1 MNPPFRP
8 TDIDQLLAEAEELI
22 RQINSDAIRDM
33 KEEQRIQFEMHA
45 QNLKKLRAEAQEKRA
60 AKGASE
66 SGPYSEGMHKAIL
79 DIVAAMKNLG
89 SNLQSSGSSV
99 DQA

>member
-45 QNLKKLRAEAQEKRA
+45 QNLKKLRAEAQEKWA
-60 AKGASE
+60 TQGPSE

-89 SNLQSSGSSV
+89 SNLHSSKSSV
-99 DQA
+99 DPA